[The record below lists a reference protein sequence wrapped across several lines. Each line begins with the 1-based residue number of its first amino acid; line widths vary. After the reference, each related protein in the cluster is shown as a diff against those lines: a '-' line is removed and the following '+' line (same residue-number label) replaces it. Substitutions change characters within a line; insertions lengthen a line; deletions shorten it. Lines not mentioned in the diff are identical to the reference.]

1 MGIIKQLEQ
10 DVLEIKT
17 ELYKLCWYMRGGVN
31 ICDSYELSFDDRNI
45 IAGIIKENLE
55 ITKKTQMPFF

>member
-1 MGIIKQLEQ
+1 
-10 DVLEIKT
+10 
-17 ELYKLCWYMRGGVN
+17 MRGGVN

-45 IAGIIKENLE
+45 ISGIVKENLE